1 MYQSN
6 VWDESVTW
14 DGVVFP
20 AVLKSLKPY
29 NNKALSI
36 KPSAVYEGR
45 ETGEIVFDIQ
55 RQALNSKKQ
64 MSDMIKQ
71 IDKIKA
77 IDVPWKSYLFLFGLI
92 MIAAAIGSYF
102 AIQLLRVPVSV
113 LVPII
118 IFFLLGVALALAL
131 ITWEGFKEE
140 EIRDCEIMA
149 NLHNNLKNENK
160 RQL

>member
-1 MYQSN
+1 
-6 VWDESVTW
+6 
-14 DGVVFP
+14 
-20 AVLKSLKPY
+20 
-29 NNKALSI
+29 
-36 KPSAVYEGR
+36 
-45 ETGEIVFDIQ
+45 
-55 RQALNSKKQ
+55 
-64 MSDMIKQ
+64 
-71 IDKIKA
+71 
-77 IDVPWKSYLFLFGLI
+77 
-92 MIAAAIGSYF
+92 MIAAAIGCYF

-160 RQL
+160 RQLKLVRLDLRMT